1 MRYREA
7 ENFEEGYYDYL
18 DRDGAFLLDVRSEE
32 EYETGHLRNAVN
44 IPVGKLGRRTG
55 DLPASKDVPVYSYCA
70 SGCRS
75 RAACRYL
82 NKLGYRDVTNL
93 GGLIQFDPD
102 LARLVKSDGSPGT
115 M

>member
-70 SGCRS
+70 SGGRS
-75 RAACRYL
+75 RAACC
-82 NKLGYRDVTNL
+82 GY
-93 GGLIQFDPD
+93 
-102 LARLVKSDGSPGT
+102 SWPGNP
-115 M
+115 